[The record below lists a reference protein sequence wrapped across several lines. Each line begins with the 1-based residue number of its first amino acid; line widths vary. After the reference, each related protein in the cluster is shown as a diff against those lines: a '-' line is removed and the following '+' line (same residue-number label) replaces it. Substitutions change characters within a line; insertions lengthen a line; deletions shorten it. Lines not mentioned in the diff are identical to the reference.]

1 MLQESHS
8 ASVAVPVTP
17 SSPIRTRMP
26 DSRLICRGTGQN
38 FFFCFR
44 MECPPGCPEIIYQIM
59 RSCWKWDPSDRPN
72 FWEIHH
78 SLVSLLQPIQYYE
91 EEEFIE
97 PPIVPSFV
105 TNDVASQG
113 KYAEH
118 DICQCNPLGTLG

>member
-1 MLQESHS
+1 MDFYNAYETLGYFAEDAMNKYITKRS
-8 ASVAVPVTP
+8 
-17 SSPIRTRMP
+17 
-26 DSRLICRGTGQN
+26 
-38 FFFCFR
+38 FCFR